1 MRSAHF
7 HHLITS
13 SNIVL
18 LPGGSNP
25 HSTMSPNLE
34 AASLVTSSPPKPVSS
49 IQHNYSNIHQPIP
62 RPTSLTS
69 SRTQSSNSTAESP
82 TGGVATFSPSEG
94 GAFTKVRTPPMEEAK
109 KSKLAE
115 IDDLIHLDSSISED
129 LVIRTL
135 QARFVNQKFIVSHNF
150 TFHSMFKN
158 ETFKVIFKHCGIC
171 LLFSMLYSN
180 VNLIF
185 CDDRITSQL

>member
-1 MRSAHF
+1 MKVIQHKSESLAPRKMRSAHF
-7 HHLITS
+7 HHLIIS

-18 LPGGSNP
+18 LLAGGRGGGNHTSA
-25 HSTMSPNLE
+25 MSPNLE
-34 AASLVTSSPPKPVSS
+34 VNLTSSPPKPVSS

-69 SRTQSSNSTAESP
+69 SRTQSSNSTESP
-82 TGGVATFSPSEG
+82 TGGVATFSSEG

-115 IDDLIHLDSSISED
+115 INDLIHLESPITED

-135 QARFVNQKFIVSHNF
+135 QARFVNQKFMVS
-150 TFHSMFKN
+150 
-158 ETFKVIFKHCGIC
+158 
-171 LLFSMLYSN
+171 L
-180 VNLIF
+180 
-185 CDDRITSQL
+185 

>member
-1 MRSAHF
+1 MILRFFTAIDGLIKKDPQDFNPKFLVSEKVIRHKSESLAPRKMRGAHF

-18 LPGGSNP
+18 LLGGPNS
-25 HSTMSPNLE
+25 SMSPNLE
-34 AASLVTSSPPKPVSS
+34 ASLTSSPPKPVSS

-69 SRTQSSNSTAESP
+69 SRTQSSNSTESP
-82 TGGVATFSPSEG
+82 TGGVAIGSEG

-115 IDDLIHLDSSISED
+115 IDDLIHLESPISED

-135 QARFVNQKFIVSHNF
+135 QARFVNQKFMVNF
-150 TFHSMFKN
+150 
-158 ETFKVIFKHCGIC
+158 
-171 LLFSMLYSN
+171 FSK
-180 VNLIF
+180 
-185 CDDRITSQL
+185 

>member
-7 HHLITS
+7 HHLLITS

-18 LPGGSNP
+18 LLGG
-25 HSTMSPNLE
+25 STMSPNLE

-49 IQHNYSNIHQPIP
+49 IQQHNYSNIHQPIP

-69 SRTQSSNSTAESP
+69 SRTQSSNSTESP

-135 QARFVNQKFIVSHNF
+135 QARFVNQKFLVSHN
-150 TFHSMFKN
+150 
-158 ETFKVIFKHCGIC
+158 
-171 LLFSMLYSN
+171 
-180 VNLIF
+180 
-185 CDDRITSQL
+185 

>member
-7 HHLITS
+7 HHLIIS

-18 LPGGSNP
+18 LLAGGRNRSGGGIGN
-25 HSTMSPNLE
+25 HSANLTMSPNLE
-34 AASLVTSSPPKPVSS
+34 VSLTSSPPKPVSS

-69 SRTQSSNSTAESP
+69 SRTQSSNSTESP
-82 TGGVATFSPSEG
+82 TGGVAIGSEG

-115 IDDLIHLDSSISED
+115 IDDLIHLESPITED

-135 QARFVNQKFIVSHNF
+135 QARFVNQKFMVSFN
-150 TFHSMFKN
+150 T
-158 ETFKVIFKHCGIC
+158 VIQNQFWLGKIEIDR
-171 LLFSMLYSN
+171 LLL
-180 VNLIF
+180 L
-185 CDDRITSQL
+185 